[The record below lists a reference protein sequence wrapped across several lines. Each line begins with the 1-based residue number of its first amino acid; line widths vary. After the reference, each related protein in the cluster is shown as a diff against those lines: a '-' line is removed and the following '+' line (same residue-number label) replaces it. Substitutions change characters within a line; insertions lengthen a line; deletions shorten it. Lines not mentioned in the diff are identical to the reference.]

1 MKKRLISLALTLAL
15 CLGLA
20 VPAFA
25 ADTSGL
31 DANTRKAY
39 YDVLTAQINKYG
51 IVSVSGGDGLEYATL
66 EDMDA
71 NGIPELIM
79 IHIHNQSTAD
89 INIWTIRNGKAVQ
102 TVNAE
107 VLAGGVYTESN
118 IFFVRQAGRTAVC
131 DSFEWYDRA
140 IGEGEEDIPLD
151 GGALTFTLHYADGTT
166 ETISARSASQVDA
179 VQAAF
184 NQTWKADNIKFS
196 GGLGLWLHDDT
207 ATATIMQLRS
217 DLAKAPAGGF
227 TDVKAGAYYANAVKW
242 AVDRKITSGTSA
254 TTFSPEKTCS
264 VAEILTFLWNA
275 NGKPEPTG
283 RNPFSDIST
292 GDYFY
297 KAAVWAA
304 GKGLVSGNKLNPNA
318 PCTRAMVME
327 YLWKLAGSP
336 NVKSSGYSA
345 QTITGTYNGAPCSI
359 EFSAA
364 NMKETKVYL
373 AYLDEDTIDDEIPYI
388 GGDYEV
394 VTLVNIRPESRVAIK
409 GVDSLHIFTFIPTYG
424 EGYDSP
430 QLNDKNS
437 FIWSLGGDDWTYRL
451 ESGTYGKNGTYEYLF
466 DLYARDVAILLDS
479 QLKDRNEHRYLLVKG
494 PASMSTDLTNFSD
507 VSSNAAYTSA
517 VTWAVENGITAGT
530 SDTTFSPNNT
540 CTRGEIVTF
549 LYRAMG

>member
-25 ADTSGL
+25 VDTSGL

-71 NGIPELIM
+71 DGTPELIV
-79 IHIHNQSTAD
+79 ICYTGDNAHIF
-89 INIWTIRNGKAVQ
+89 IWTMQNGRAVQ
-102 TVNAE
+102 TVNEASIGPG
-107 VLAGGVYTESN
+107 GGVSESN
-118 IFFVRQAGRTAVC
+118 IFLVRQPGKAAVC
-131 DSFEWYDRA
+131 DSFAYFYREWL
-140 IGEGEEDIPLD
+140 LD
-151 GGALTFTLHYADGTT
+151 DQGNLPDPIYKLYYADGTV
-166 ETISARSASQVDA
+166 ETVNSLDKAWKEDDIKIFGGDNYWWHEDKATDA
-179 VQAAF
+179 
-184 NQTWKADNIKFS
+184 
-196 GGLGLWLHDDT
+196 
-207 ATATIMQLRS
+207 IMQLRS

-304 GKGLVSGNKLNPNA
+304 GKGLVSGNKLNPSA

-336 NVKSSGYSA
+336 KATQNSKNYAPYTITPKTWGGSDNIQLEAAIVERATVTLCQDEEEIRVNDADSSGVDF
-345 QTITGTYNGAPCSI
+345 TGEVIHGKKLT
-359 EFSAA
+359 
-364 NMKETKVYL
+364 KQVTKVTIRPGSMVTINHTFFLNQEEKNAFLGDHYEVDSNGVFHFVDL
-373 AYLDEDTIDDEIPYI
+373 FNMDGAMSIVHADRKDTPGTAVLMHDEDYFI
-388 GGDYEV
+388 V
-394 VTLVNIRPESRVAIK
+394 VAT
-409 GVDSLHIFTFIPTYG
+409 DST
-424 EGYDSP
+424 
-430 QLNDKNS
+430 
-437 FIWSLGGDDWTYRL
+437 
-451 ESGTYGKNGTYEYLF
+451 
-466 DLYARDVAILLDS
+466 
-479 QLKDRNEHRYLLVKG
+479 
-494 PASMSTDLTNFSD
+494 FSD
-507 VSSNAAYTSA
+507 VPASAAYAQA
-517 VTWAVENGITAGT
+517 VTWAVKNGITSGT
-530 SDTTFSPNNT
+530 GNRQFSPNNT

-549 LYRAMG
+549 LHRAMG

>member
-71 NGIPELIM
+71 DGTPELIV
-79 IHIHNQSTAD
+79 ICYTGDNAHIF
-89 INIWTIRNGKAVQ
+89 IWTMQNGRAVQ
-102 TVNAE
+102 TVNEASIGPG
-107 VLAGGVYTESN
+107 GGVSESN
-118 IFFVRQAGRTAVC
+118 IFLVRQPGKAAVC
-131 DSFEWYDRA
+131 DSFAYFYREWL
-140 IGEGEEDIPLD
+140 LD
-151 GGALTFTLHYADGTT
+151 DQGNLPDPIYKLYYADGTV
-166 ETISARSASQVDA
+166 ETVNSLDKAWKEDDIKIFGGDNYWWHEDKATDA
-179 VQAAF
+179 
-184 NQTWKADNIKFS
+184 
-196 GGLGLWLHDDT
+196 
-207 ATATIMQLRS
+207 IMQLRS

-254 TTFSPEKTCS
+254 TTFSPDKTCT

-275 NGKPEPTG
+275 NGRPEPTG
-283 RNPFSDIST
+283 RNPFSDISS
-292 GDYFY
+292 GSYYY

-304 GKGLVSGNKLNPNA
+304 DKGLVSGSRLNPGA
-318 PCTRAMVME
+318 PCTRAMVVE

-336 NVKSSGYSA
+336 EVKSSGYNA
-345 QTITGTYNGAPCSI
+345 QTITGIIDGKPCSI

-373 AYLDEDTIDDEIPYI
+373 AYLDEDTLYDDVPRID
-388 GGDYEV
+388 GTYEV
-394 VTLVNIRPESRVAIK
+394 VTLVNIRPESRVTIK
-409 GVDSLHIFTFIPTYG
+409 GVDSLHIFTFIPTYDL
-424 EGYDSP
+424 GYDSP
-430 QLNDKNS
+430 LLKDKNS
-437 FIWSLGGDDWTYRL
+437 FLWSLGGDEWTYRL
-451 ESGTYGKNGTYEYLF
+451 VGGTYGKNGTYNYLF
-466 DLYARDVAILLDS
+466 DLYARDVAVLLDN
-479 QLKDRNEHRYLLVKG
+479 QLKDRNENRYLLVNG
-494 PASMSTDLTNFSD
+494 PASISTDLTSFTD
-507 VSSNAAYTSA
+507 VPSSAAYAQA
-517 VTWAVENGITAGT
+517 VAWAVEKGVTAGK
-530 SDTTFSPNNT
+530 SDTTFAPDAT